1 MPLNVKSLDHVT
13 LVVKDLTR
21 TRKFYVDVLGMRQVA
36 RPNFSFAGDWYQA
49 GATQIHIIL
58 EAEGSGPAGSLLEP
72 HSRSR
77 HFAFLVDSAEAAH
90 RHLLEQ
96 GIPIVSPPKLRPD
109 GAVQVFVHDPDGH
122 LVELCSPPVK

>member
-1 MPLNVKSLDHVT
+1 MPLAVQSLDHVT
-13 LVVKDLTR
+13 LVVKDLAR
-21 TRKFYVDVLGMRQVA
+21 TRRFYVDVLGMRQVP

-49 GATQIHIIL
+49 GDTQIHIIL
-58 EAEGSGPAGSLLEP
+58 EAEGSGPAGTGKEP

-90 RHLLEQ
+90 RQLLEQ
-96 GIPIVSPPKLRPD
+96 GIPIVSPPKMRPD